1 MHHHLSKIS
10 MNNESI
16 DFLKFQED
24 WVEKQAPGVPLVS
37 RSGRLFSWDVFN
49 NDADNYNNN
58 NICVVGKNGSG
69 KSLFM
74 QELMTSTL
82 RVGGRVFVFDVGR
95 NFEKMCHHFDGQ
107 FIEFTPQTNLSIN
120 PFSKLSNA
128 KKDGLLDPFMMFNP
142 VLATMAAPDI
152 ERDSLE
158 YALFKKSVF
167 AVWALKG
174 KETTIT
180 DIAEYLK
187 SQNDKKAKDLGRIL
201 FPYTMEGAYGCF
213 FEGASNI
220 NFDKSL
226 VVIELEELKGHKDLQ
241 TIVMQ
246 MIIIQIMNQ
255 MYLEGRKTP
264 FHIVINEA
272 WDALSG
278 SQMGVFTGMLARRL
292 RQYNGSLVIGAQS
305 INDFYA
311 SEGALV
317 AYEES
322 DWMCLLSQEKESI
335 EQLKKNEHISL
346 DHPHM
351 ESLLKSLCTKRGQY
365 SEIMISEPY
374 GYSIGRLMLD
384 PFSQTSY
391 AEKSNQYVDREYLQE

>member
-1 MHHHLSKIS
+1 MHHQLSNII
-10 MNNESI
+10 MNNDSV
-16 DFLKFQED
+16 DFWQIQEN
-24 WVEKQAPGVPLVS
+24 WSEKQALGIPLVS

-58 NICVVGKNGSG
+58 NICVVGKKGSG

-82 RVGGRVFVFDVGR
+82 RLGGRVFVFDVGH
-95 NFEKMCHHFDGQ
+95 NFEKMCHHFEGQ
-107 FIEFTPQTNLSIN
+107 FIEFTEQTNLSLN

-128 KKDGLLDPFMMFNP
+128 KKDGLLDPFMMLNP
-142 VLATMAAPDI
+142 VLATMATSDI
-152 ERDSLE
+152 ERDVLE
-158 YALFKKSVF
+158 YDLFKKAIF

-201 FPYTMEGAYGCF
+201 FPYTKEGVYGRF
-213 FEGASNI
+213 FEEASNI
-220 NFDKSL
+220 NFYKPL
-226 VVIELEELKGHKDLQ
+226 IVIELEKLKGHKGLQ

-272 WDALSG
+272 WDALNE

-305 INDFYA
+305 INDFYV
-311 SEGALV
+311 SKGALV

-335 EQLKKNEHISL
+335 EQIKKSEHISL

-351 ESLLKSLCTKRGQY
+351 ESLLKSLHVKRGQY
-365 SEIMISEPY
+365 AEIIISEPY
-374 GYSIGRLMLD
+374 GYSVGRLMLD
-384 PFSQTSY
+384 SFLQMPYIT
-391 AEKSNQYVDREYLQE
+391 KSNEYTDIKSI